1 MGNKD
6 NLSGV
11 WRLASGVWRLASGV
25 WRLASDLASDLAS
38 ADIHRFSAG
47 LTTAN
52 RTWPGTSATGWSH
65 CWMTFAGG

>member
-25 WRLASDLASDLAS
+25 WRLIWRL
-38 ADIHRFSAG
+38 IWRQRIF
-47 LTTAN
+47 
-52 RTWPGTSATGWSH
+52 TGSVQV
-65 CWMTFAGG
+65 